1 MAMLIA
7 EREGMDRA
15 TAYVEW
21 LKEPMSCGH
30 PRAAV
35 RSSNPNAT
43 WDTTCWCA
51 GCAEEAAQANEIK
64 AVLSV
69 AESAAFEEQLG
80 FLQDQNTCLRRA
92 LQAVIEFDEGETWSL
107 EHWSQVMY
115 DVRQAV
121 GEAAE

>member
-1 MAMLIA
+1 MSIKDGVALVRALSFVPYNTEKDLKMAMLIA
-7 EREGMDRA
+7 DRDGLDA
-15 TAYVEW
+15 ALAHVEW

-51 GCAEEAAQANEIK
+51 GCA
-64 AVLSV
+64 
-69 AESAAFEEQLG
+69 
-80 FLQDQNTCLRRA
+80 
-92 LQAVIEFDEGETWSL
+92 
-107 EHWSQVMY
+107 
-115 DVRQAV
+115 